1 MCVCVLGSTAWA
13 RNFCHLATLLKWQ
26 LATGPCPGMHLAAGT
41 HRLPIFLPHLM
52 RTEQRM
58 PPSSLHTLWSAECRG
73 EEGGGR
79 WLLKT
84 GSSLDIKVAN
94 FQLEEFSTRR
104 LGTFV
109 TLQLAQKIPEAAAAT
124 TRQNRR
130 KKEEERREKG

>member
-1 MCVCVLGSTAWA
+1 M
-13 RNFCHLATLLKWQ
+13 
-26 LATGPCPGMHLAAGT
+26 
-41 HRLPIFLPHLM
+41 
-52 RTEQRM
+52 E
-58 PPSSLHTLWSAECRG
+58 ECRW
-73 EEGGGR
+73 EEGGR

-109 TLQLAQKIPEAAAAT
+109 TLQLAQKIPEAAVAT
-124 TRQNRR
+124 TRENRR